1 MDNHIE
7 NFLLIHF
14 DIIKKYF
21 NINLIIKGN
30 VKMKLIRTWIVWN

>member
-1 MDNHIE
+1 MSGTFMLTYLDSHDNHIE

-21 NINLIIKGN
+21 NINLIIKDC
-30 VKMKLIRTWIVWN
+30 